1 VKEALVEAAKPQ
13 VAGGGAMSASPTA
26 REVLRLLRTT
36 GSTIDELRLILRVP
50 RREVEGAVEELR
62 LRGEPI
68 VGGSEGLRLTEDPAE
83 LERYLEAR
91 RRRTAHIHRGTMRLR
106 STLRRMQEVHD
117 EEEGLT
123 LWPAA

>member
-1 VKEALVEAAKPQ
+1 MERPFSGD
-13 VAGGGAMSASPTA
+13 VAGSGSMSGPLTGTP

-50 RREVEGAVEELR
+50 RREIEGAVEELR

-83 LERYLEAR
+83 LERYIEGR
-91 RRRTAHIHRGTMRLR
+91 RRRMASIYLGSRALR
-106 STLRRMQEVHD
+106 RTLRHLRERTDLVFWED
-117 EEEGLT
+117 V
-123 LWPAA
+123 A

>member
-1 VKEALVEAAKPQ
+1 MDQMSGSGSV
-13 VAGGGAMSASPTA
+13 GGPLSGTP

-50 RREVEGAVEELR
+50 RREIEGAVEELR

-68 VGGSEGLRLTEDPAE
+68 VGGPEGLRLTEDPAE

-106 STLRRMQEVHD
+106 STLRRMRERGD
-117 EEEGLT
+117 LT
-123 LWPAA
+123 LFGEAA